1 MTGYRQLAERVAAA
15 GGLMHVSVEELRDL
29 EGAGKL
35 GTHVRESIERNLAK
49 VELKLLERR
58 IPNDQRE
65 LVLAHRTPDRLRLDH
80 LGSGHRNPP
89 DAHDVGGGVSG
100 TVAEMHGTYLYPSAR
115 MHGSGAR
122 RWVSREPR
130 W

>member
-35 GTHVRESIERNLAK
+35 GTHVRESIERNLSR

-65 LVLAHRTPDRLRLDH
+65 LVWLIAPQTDYGWIIWEAVIEIRRMRTT
-80 LGSGHRNPP
+80 SE
-89 DAHDVGGGVSG
+89 A
-100 TVAEMHGTYLYPSAR
+100 A
-115 MHGSGAR
+115 
-122 RWVSREPR
+122 
-130 W
+130 